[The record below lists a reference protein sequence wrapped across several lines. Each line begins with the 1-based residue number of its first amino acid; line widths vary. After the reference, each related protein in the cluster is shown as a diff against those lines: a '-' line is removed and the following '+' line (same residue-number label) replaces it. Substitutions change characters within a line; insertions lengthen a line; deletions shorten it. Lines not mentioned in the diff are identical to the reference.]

1 MSKTS
6 LPSASVLPPTCNTC
20 EHFRYPNG
28 CARKQ
33 VWNPVTGWE
42 TDMLVAYCQ
51 RLPIWFGFDRCGSQ
65 DKYWAERKPSKP
77 PTGGS
82 GVMPARPQR

>member
-6 LPSASVLPPTCNTC
+6 QPSADDLPPTCKTC
-20 EHFRYPNG
+20 AHFSYPNG
-28 CARKQ
+28 CGRKK

-42 TDMLVAYCQ
+42 TDVLVAYCQ
-51 RLPIWFGFDRCGSQ
+51 RLPNWFVFDRCGP
-65 DKYWAERKPSKP
+65 KGRYWEERQTRTP

-82 GVMPARPQR
+82 GVMPARPTR